1 MFLAPRWLL
10 GHLTVAIIAVTMVL
24 LGRWQ
29 LDVSNARHFD
39 LQNSGYAVQW
49 WAFTVF
55 TIVMWVRILRDI
67 ARRSRED
74 PVAEISSA
82 ADTPAE
88 EPRAYR
94 RYVMPQSSTSPP
106 VAVDGEHAAYNDYLA
121 RLAKADAD
129 VAR

>member
-10 GHLTVAIIAVTMVL
+10 GHLLIAAAIATMIL

-49 WAFTVF
+49 WAFAVF
-55 TIVMWVRILRDI
+55 TVVLWVRVLRDI
-67 ARRSRED
+67 ARRSHED
-74 PVAEISSA
+74 PAEALARATA
-82 ADTPAE
+82 AE
-88 EPRAYR
+88 SPRAYR
-94 RYVMPQSSTSPP
+94 HYVMPQSTTAPP
-106 VAVDGEHAAYNDYLA
+106 VAVDSEHAAYNDYLA
-121 RLAKADAD
+121 RLAHADAD